1 VFGAFI
7 GLLWWC
13 LARGMEPSA
22 TWFYTQ
28 SVWLVNG
35 TSSARLAPAWAAGN
49 AGSCVCAYAGER
61 AKTYTA
67 AIQTR
72 AEHGQHDVVGLDA
85 INQPTNHAKCVGLSI
100 DMIRCSTL
108 GSIEWSN
115 TIFEMRSSKGV
126 NGWLVLGIR
135 VIWWLKFTYGTSL
148 VCTNTIG
155 NCLICGSL
163 RPPKITLYTMRSVNW
178 SSVISLMIVG
188 VCTTGER
195 WRLQRLVVSK
205 KTLNNLVLDI
215 IHCLK
220 ILFAQFLVGIR
231 LI

>member
-1 VFGAFI
+1 MFGAFI

-13 LARGMEPSA
+13 LARGIKPSA
-22 TWFYTQ
+22 TWFYT
-28 SVWLVNG
+28 L
-35 TSSARLAPAWAAGN
+35 
-49 AGSCVCAYAGER
+49 
-61 AKTYTA
+61 
-67 AIQTR
+67 
-72 AEHGQHDVVGLDA
+72 
-85 INQPTNHAKCVGLSI
+85 CVGLSI

-108 GSIEWSN
+108 GIIEWSN

-126 NGWLVLGIR
+126 NGWLVLDIR

-148 VCTNTIG
+148 DCTNTIG
-155 NCLICGSL
+155 NCLTFGSL
-163 RPPKITLYTMRSVNW
+163 RPPKIALYTMRSVNW

-188 VCTTGER
+188 VCATGER

-215 IHCLK
+215 IHCLR